1 MTSPRTLA
9 TALAPAA
16 LLVASAVA
24 AQDAET
30 TTLRIQ
36 THQSPESP
44 SGQLARAWAEDVD
57 RMSGGAIELEMFYSA
72 SVVKSAETFD
82 AAASGIL
89 DCDMTNGSYQTGK
102 NPAFQFVA
110 DVMGGYD
117 TPLEFQSWVY
127 YGGGADII
135 DALYREFGM
144 KFVGTWVGGQ
154 ESLVSTKPLAGVADL
169 DQFKFRSPPGM
180 ESEIFESL
188 GAKPVVMDFTEIFT
202 ALETKI
208 IDGADASNLANNI
221 GLGLYDIAPHTTF
234 PGFHSMSSDHLACNL
249 EVWEKMPD
257 AHKAILEVSM
267 QKLGM
272 QTMMRVLVDNGEAKA
287 ALPEQG
293 VTLYAWSE
301 EDRNTFREAATSTWD
316 EWAKKTPEAKEI
328 VDSHKA
334 FIERIGVGR

>member
-1 MTSPRTLA
+1 MLKSPILSTVAALVLA
-9 TALAPAA
+9 SVAAPA
-16 LLVASAVA
+16 L
-24 AQDAET
+24 AQDAPT

-44 SGQLARAWAEDVD
+44 SGQLARQWAEDVT
-57 RMSGGAIELEMFYSA
+57 RMGGGDIELEMFYSA

-117 TPLEFQSWVY
+117 SPLEFQSWVY
-127 YGGGADII
+127 YGGGAEII
-135 DALYREFGM
+135 DALYAEYDM

-169 DQFKFRSPPGM
+169 EEFKFRSPPGM
-180 ESEIFESL
+180 ESEIFASL

-208 IDGADASNLANNI
+208 IDGADASSLANNI
-221 GLGLYDIAPHTTF
+221 GLGLYDIGTHTTF
-234 PGFHSMSSDHLACNL
+234 PGFHSMSSDHLACNRS
-249 EVWEKMPD
+249 VWDAMPD
-257 AHKAILEVSM
+257 AHQAILEVAM
-267 QKLGM
+267 QKLAL
-272 QTMMRVLVDNGEAKA
+272 QIMMRVLVDNGEAKT
-287 ALPEQG
+287 ALPESG
-293 VTLYAWSE
+293 VTMYDWSA
-301 EDRNTFREAATSTWD
+301 EDRNTYRDAATGTWD
-316 EWAKKTPEAKEI
+316 EWAKKTPEAAEI
-328 VDSHKA
+328 VESHKA